1 MDRSGRRTY
10 RRLHGGEGLVFFTVR
25 ERESDLSIGANRP
38 LAQQALGVLRSGRRE
53 IEDEIARCPSF
64 LTALAPLPYTPG
76 CAPPVVDAM
85 YRASAAC
92 GVGPMAAVAGALACH
107 VGRALAAHSPDVV
120 VENGGDVYIQAAS
133 RNVYVAGLPAVAAR
147 GASRAAR
154 EWGVC
159 TSAGRVGHS
168 LSLGCAHAAVILSRD
183 AALSDAAATA
193 LGNRIRAQGSGA
205 RGRVGALTAH
215 REQPR
220 YSTTGSPRQIELVP
234 VSTQR
239 SDHGGGYEEGHTRLS
254 DVGRVMRADRSAVCG
269 RKRGRRG
276 SGSWRVSSRCS
287 LHKASWCARCTG
299 WCCPPVGPRYCA
311 AGRKRCSYRAR
322 AVSGLGRA
330 GVADLTRGQWSLMPS
345 WTLIFGFFLL
355 ATGYVL
361 IIQALQA
368 DATRPSTTA
377 SSPGPRRQ
385 GRLRHTAPSD
395 RAERDPPGAE
405 PSAFAVLGGRVHTRR
420 TADDTAH
427 SLCVP
432 RG

>member
-38 LAQQALGVLRSGRRE
+38 LAQQALGVLRSGRRD

-120 VENGGDVYIQAAS
+120 VENGGDVYILS
-133 RNVYVAGLPAVAAR
+133 RIPRSVAIVAGDSPLSQRVALR
-147 GASRAAR
+147 VPPG

-193 LGNRIRAQGSGA
+193 LGNRIRAHRDLERAVAWALSLPGIMGA
-205 RGRVGALTAH
+205 AAILDDRLAAAG
-215 REQPR
+215 
-220 YSTTGSPRQIELVP
+220 QIELVP
-234 VSTQR
+234 VSTQK
-239 SDHGGGYEEGHTRLS
+239 E
-254 DVGRVMRADRSAVCG
+254 
-269 RKRGRRG
+269 
-276 SGSWRVSSRCS
+276 
-287 LHKASWCARCTG
+287 
-299 WCCPPVGPRYCA
+299 
-311 AGRKRCSYRAR
+311 
-322 AVSGLGRA
+322 
-330 GVADLTRGQWSLMPS
+330 
-345 WTLIFGFFLL
+345 
-355 ATGYVL
+355 
-361 IIQALQA
+361 
-368 DATRPSTTA
+368 
-377 SSPGPRRQ
+377 
-385 GRLRHTAPSD
+385 
-395 RAERDPPGAE
+395 
-405 PSAFAVLGGRVHTRR
+405 
-420 TADDTAH
+420 
-427 SLCVP
+427 
-432 RG
+432 